1 MVVTGR
7 TVTVAR
13 GKVLAA
19 KFFHPGEPHHIAAAP
34 CLYRYAGLP
43 CCSARNN
50 ADNAPATHQKQTHQL
65 SRINNAHQAHGFA
78 LENMDLTCRHHVSFN
93 EAGNPSSN

>member
-13 GKVLAA
+13 GKILAA

-50 ADNAPATHQKQTHQL
+50 ADNAPATPPEADTPTKPHQQCT
-65 SRINNAHQAHGFA
+65 
-78 LENMDLTCRHHVSFN
+78 
-93 EAGNPSSN
+93 SSPRLCA